1 MDIARKKS
9 AERNQYM
16 QNKISYATL
25 KYPKSITAYLQ
36 EEKSP
41 KIGEVLV
48 ANIRFVTSEPRE
60 QVAIDNYIPAGTELI
75 NPNLSTES
83 TYTNT
88 VQNASTPQLGAD
100 GYGYGYQ

>member
-9 AERNQYM
+9 AERSQYT
-16 QNKISYATL
+16 QNKITYSAL
-25 KYPKSITAYLQ
+25 KYPKAITEYLQ

-48 ANIRFVTSEPRE
+48 ANIRFVTSEPRQ

-83 TYTNT
+83 TYTNKL
-88 VQNASTPQLGAD
+88 QNTSTPQMGAD

>member
-9 AERNQYM
+9 VERSLYL
-16 QNKISYATL
+16 QNKISYKAL
-25 KYPKSITAYLQ
+25 KYPKAITEYLS
-36 EEKSP
+36 EEKAP

-48 ANIRFVTSEPRE
+48 ANITFVTSEPRE

-83 TYTNT
+83 TYKR
-88 VQNASTPQLGAD
+88 QSA
-100 GYGYGYQ
+100 GYGYSYD